1 MARVSRAAWLVW
13 FVAGAQTVQVQYR
26 TLPKS
31 EIEQRLNAV
40 EDSNVKREQK
50 LHQLFEDAGC
60 AGDRLTEQA
69 VKHVKAPNVICTLAG
84 EMDSQIIVGA
94 HFDFVNNGK
103 GVVDNWSGCSLL
115 PSLFS
120 NLHGAPRRHTFVLVG
135 FTDEEKGLVGSRY
148 YVHEMG
154 KAGLQNVS
162 AMVNLDSLGA
172 STTKL
177 ELDRGDKKLA
187 NALAAVAMSFHLPL
201 TVVNVHRVGRSD
213 SDSFE
218 DRHVPSINIHSL
230 TNETFPILHTPRDR
244 MDAIHLD
251 EYYDSYR
258 LVNVYLAYLDLV
270 LDPPARSEKQ
280 NVLNPPRL
288 PQQ

>member
-1 MARVSRAAWLVW
+1 
-13 FVAGAQTVQVQYR
+13 
-26 TLPKS
+26 
-31 EIEQRLNAV
+31 
-40 EDSNVKREQK
+40 
-50 LHQLFEDAGC
+50 
-60 AGDRLTEQA
+60 
-69 VKHVKAPNVICTLAG
+69 
-84 EMDSQIIVGA
+84 
-94 HFDFVNNGK
+94 
-103 GVVDNWSGCSLL
+103 
-115 PSLFS
+115 
-120 NLHGAPRRHTFVLVG
+120 
-135 FTDEEKGLVGSRY
+135 
-148 YVHEMG
+148 MG
-154 KAGLQNVS
+154 KDGLQNVS
-162 AMVNLDSLGA
+162 AMVNLDSLGT
-172 STTKL
+172 SGTKL

-270 LDPPARSEKQ
+270 LDRPAGSEE
-280 NVLNPPRL
+280 
-288 PQQ
+288 